1 MSSVGVG
8 SDTWSDT
15 WSDGDV
21 IEAQEAAG
29 RALSTVCWFE
39 PSKILD
45 SGLLF
50 QGIVSRSE

>member
-50 QGIVSRSE
+50 QGIVSRSK